1 MITRKHFVL
10 ILWTEGAVFHLFD
23 LLLDFPLLLNY
34 LVLLLFELALE
45 VQSVMNGVG
54 LPLVLYL
61 VLNGFQVL
69 LGSRNLFAVV
79 SCGLSSM
86 GILRLLDRYI
96 IINSVILHKQIM
108 IELHR
113 RQLRL
118 QVNYLINKQFIKRRT
133 DILKHVAS
141 LQDLEMVEF
150 LADLLDGFMF
160 DIQFIGV
167 CLNFKEEYLPCNLLI
182 EVPQNQLL
190 ISYHLPIFVVVLEG
204 LKVILDLHVHLVQS
218 KDFLLLDAGI
228 FLFVKDILSNI
239 VCRNILDIDVANLTI
254 LCVFLLVVKNVNKRI
269 LVAIIR
275 YLIVIMNPTW
285 RSL

>member
-1 MITRKHFVL
+1 MIARKHFVL

-45 VQSVMNGVG
+45 VQSIMNGVG

-69 LGSRNLFAVV
+69 LGSTNLFAVV

-86 GILRLLDRYI
+86 GTVRLLDRYI
-96 IINSVILHKQIM
+96 IIIIKSVILHKQIM

-113 RQLRL
+113 RQLRF
-118 QVNYLINKQFIKRRT
+118 QVNYLINKQFIKRRAH
-133 DILKHVAS
+133 ILKHVAT

-182 EVPQNQLL
+182 KVPQNQLL
-190 ISYHLPIFVVVLEG
+190 IRNHLPIFVVILEG
-204 LKVILDLHVHLVQS
+204 FKVILNLHVHLVQS

-239 VCRNILDIDVANLTI
+239 ICRNILDIDVAN
-254 LCVFLLVVKNVNKRI
+254 LCVFLLVVKNVNKRVLI
-269 LVAIIR
+269 AIIRR

-285 RSL
+285 RGL